1 MYYIGSMQVLRM
13 LSVACSIGFVFNVAA
28 ETRPMDSYKSIVD
41 RNPFGL
47 KDPVPVTPPPTNQ
60 PPPPKKEDFY
70 LTGISTIGN
79 PKRPKAYL
87 IAKDGSKK
95 EYDQKFYNLGI
106 GDKQGDVTLQEIDA
120 KGRRVKIV

>member
-1 MYYIGSMQVLRM
+1 MSYIGRMQMRRTILTALALVSATL
-13 LSVACSIGFVFNVAA
+13 VAQA
-28 ETRPMDSYKSIVD
+28 ESRPMDSYKSIID

-47 KDPVPVTPPPTNQ
+47 KDPTPPPPPVTNQ
-60 PPPPKKEDFY
+60 APVTKKEDFY

-87 IAKDGSKK
+87 IAKDSSKK

-106 GDKQGDVTLQEIDA
+106 GDRQ
-120 KGRRVKIV
+120 